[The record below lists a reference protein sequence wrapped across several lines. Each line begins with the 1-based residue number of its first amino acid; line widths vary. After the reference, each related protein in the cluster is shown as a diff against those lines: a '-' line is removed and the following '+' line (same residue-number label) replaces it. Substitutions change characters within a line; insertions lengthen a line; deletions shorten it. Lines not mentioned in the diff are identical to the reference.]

1 MKERMMK
8 PAAPFALLL
17 LAAPVLGACT
27 VGPNYAGPPSSTPV
41 TPGFVRAADPALAPA
56 PAPALARWW
65 EALGDATLSGLINQA
80 LAHNPSIDEAQ
91 ARIREAAAVLRQ
103 KQVAGLPTVSPN
115 ALAAPLDL
123 PAFTSGGSRTRTT
136 LYNLGAQASWEP
148 DLWGAD
154 RRATE
159 GARATLDQRQASLSD
174 TQVSLSAQV
183 AQAYVNL
190 RDAQTRLAMTQ
201 DLAEHLTHALALT
214 RQRQAAGTATLQD
227 VEQMQGDLQSTLAQA
242 TPLEAQR
249 QVGLNQLA
257 VLTGQ
262 APGALD
268 AQLSPPSGGAQPIPQ
283 LPAQIAIG
291 DPATLIAHRPDVRV
305 AERALA
311 ASTAQIGVAKA
322 KLLPTISFTGIL
334 GLGGTSIGDVVDPSM
349 FAAALLPQIKWSG
362 LDWGK
367 SRAALRQS
375 EAQRDTAE
383 AQYQHAVL
391 TALEDAES
399 SLSRFGA
406 ARVRMAHLA
415 QGEAS
420 ARRSE
425 ALGAQRF
432 AAGTASGL
440 DQIQR
445 ETARLQTSLSLAQAQ
460 AELMVDYIAVNKA
473 LGLGWQ

>member
-1 MKERMMK
+1 MKS
-8 PAAPFALLL
+8 AAPFALPLL
-17 LAAPVLGACT
+17 LAACT
-27 VGPNYAGPPSSTPV
+27 VGPNYAGPPRSAVAGPAFARV
-41 TPGFVRAADPALAPA
+41 ADPALATG
-56 PAPALARWW
+56 PALARWW
-65 EALGDATLSGLINQA
+65 EALGDATLSGLVDQA

-91 ARIREAAAVLRQ
+91 ARIREAAAVIRQ
-103 KQVAGLPTVSPN
+103 KQVAGLPSVSPN
-115 ALAAPLDL
+115 LLVAPVDL
-123 PAFTSGGSRTRTT
+123 PPFTSGGSRTDIT
-136 LYNLGAQASWEP
+136 LYNLGANASWEP

-154 RRATE
+154 RRATQA
-159 GARATLDQRQASLSD
+159 ARATLDQRQASLAD

-190 RDAQTRLAMTQ
+190 RDAQARLAMTQ
-201 DLAEHLTHALALT
+201 TLAERLTKALT
-214 RQRQAAGTATLQD
+214 LMQQRQAAGTATLQD
-227 VEQMQGDLQSTLAQA
+227 VEQTQGDLQSALAQA

-249 QVGLNQLA
+249 QIALNQLA

-268 AQLSPPSGGAQPIPQ
+268 AQLGAARPLPQ
-283 LPAQIAIG
+283 LPAQTAIG
-291 DPATLIAHRPDVRV
+291 DPATLIAHRPDIRV

-322 KLLPTISFTGIL
+322 RLLPTISFTGIL
-334 GLGGTSIGDVVDPSM
+334 GLGGTSIGDVVDPGM
-349 FAAALLPQIKWSG
+349 FAAALLPQLKWSG

-367 SRAALRQS
+367 GRAAVRQS

-383 AQYQHAVL
+383 AQYRKTVL
-391 TALEDAES
+391 NALEDAES

-406 ARVRMAHLA
+406 GRVRLGHLA

-440 DQIQR
+440 EQIQR
-445 ETARLQTSLSLAQAQ
+445 ETARLQAGLSLAQAQ
-460 AELMVDYIAVNKA
+460 AELLVDYIAVNKA
-473 LGLGWQ
+473 LGLGWQG

>member
-8 PAAPFALLL
+8 SAAPFALPLL
-17 LAAPVLGACT
+17 LPALLLSACT
-27 VGPNYAGPPSSTPV
+27 VGPNYDGPPKSATALAAPA
-41 TPGFVRAADPALAPA
+41 FVRATDPALAN
-56 PAPALARWW
+56 APALARWW
-65 EALGDATLSGLINQA
+65 DALGDATLSALIDQA
-80 LAHNPSIDEAQ
+80 LAHNPSIAEGQ

-103 KQVAGLPTVSPN
+103 KQVAGLPSLAPN
-115 ALAAPLDL
+115 ALAAKVDL
-123 PAFTSGGSRTRTT
+123 PPFTEDGGRTNLT
-136 LYNLGAQASWEP
+136 LYNLGANASWEP
-148 DLWGAD
+148 DLYGAD
-154 RRATE
+154 RRGTE
-159 GARATLDQRQASLSD
+159 SARATLDQRHASLSD

-190 RDAQTRLAMTQ
+190 RDAQTRLALIAQ
-201 DLAEHLTHALALT
+201 LAGRQTRALT
-214 RQRQAAGTATLQD
+214 LTQQRQQAGTATLQD
-227 VEQMQGDLQSTLAQA
+227 VEQMQGDLQSTLAQSS
-242 TPLEAQR
+242 PLQAQAA
-249 QVGLNQLA
+249 VALNQLA

-268 AQLSPPSGGAQPIPQ
+268 AQLSAPQPIPT

-291 DPATLIAHRPDVRV
+291 DPATLIAHRPDIRV

-311 ASTAQIGVAKA
+311 ASTAQIGISKA
-322 KLLPTISFTGIL
+322 RLLPSISFTGIL

-349 FAAALLPQIKWSG
+349 FAAALLPQIKWAG

-367 SRAALRQS
+367 ARAAVRQS

-383 AQYQHAVL
+383 AQYQRAVL
-391 TALEDAES
+391 SALEDAES

-406 ARVRMAHLA
+406 ARTRLGHLA
-415 QGEAS
+415 EGEAS

-440 DQIQR
+440 EQIQR
-445 ETARLQTSLSLAQAQ
+445 ENARLQAGLSLAQSR
-460 AELMVDYIAVNKA
+460 AELAVDFIAVNKA
-473 LGLGWQ
+473 LGLGWQD